1 VNAQKVLRYLA
12 RHDLEATRGLRVG
25 PATHAELERLLMGY
39 LEYTL
44 ERELKSA
51 TFLRRLKDELA
62 SGGG

>member
-1 VNAQKVLRYLA
+1 
-12 RHDLEATRGLRVG
+12 
-25 PATHAELERLLMGY
+25 MGY